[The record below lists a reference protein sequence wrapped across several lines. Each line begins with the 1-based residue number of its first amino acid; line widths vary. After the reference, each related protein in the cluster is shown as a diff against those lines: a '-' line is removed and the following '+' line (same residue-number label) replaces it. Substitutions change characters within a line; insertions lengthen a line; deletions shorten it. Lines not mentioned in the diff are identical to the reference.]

1 MRFKSAILVYLLAAT
16 PVLALD
22 LPLSADYGTEA
33 GCLQIA
39 GQHGEGDA
47 IAFTKNTIDFEGIQ
61 CPYTAVKDVTNE
73 AGLAALEVT
82 IRCASGH
89 DEELPGTLQLTEDT
103 AAQSLAVVKIDGEG
117 PESGDFPACVA
128 AQ

>member
-1 MRFKSAILVYLLAAT
+1 MRVKWVIAAYLLAAT

-22 LPLSADYGTEA
+22 LPLSHDYGTEA
-33 GCLQIA
+33 GCLQAA
-39 GQHGEGDA
+39 GQHGEGDE
-47 IAFTKNTIDFEGIQ
+47 IVFTKNAVRFEGIQ

-73 AGLAALEVT
+73 AGLPALEVT

-103 AAQSLAVVKIDGEG
+103 AAQTLAVLKIDGEG
-117 PESGDFPACVA
+117 PESGDLPACSAV
-128 AQ
+128 Q